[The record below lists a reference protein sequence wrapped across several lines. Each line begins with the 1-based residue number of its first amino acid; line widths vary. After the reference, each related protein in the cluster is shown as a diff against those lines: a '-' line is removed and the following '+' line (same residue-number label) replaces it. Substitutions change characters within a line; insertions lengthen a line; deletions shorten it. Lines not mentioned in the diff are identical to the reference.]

1 MRQILQIGFD
11 SLLLSG
17 LYAIGA
23 LGFTL
28 IWGVL
33 NVLNIAYAALI
44 MLGGYVTFLLWRIG
58 VDPLAALPVAMLVL
72 FAVGWALQRF
82 VIDNVVNG
90 PHSLGIT
97 LTYGLNLIV
106 VGLALYYFTADY
118 RSIVVPD
125 YLKGYVS
132 LGGAR
137 LTYIRLVVTL
147 LAVVLTAAMWWF
159 MDRTETGMAI
169 RATRLDIEAARLVG
183 IEPRTI
189 FDLTAAI
196 SSMLAGAMGGLVVLL
211 YSATPEMGDHY
222 LLQVVI
228 VTVLGGLGSIV
239 GPLIGAVVV
248 GISTTV
254 VASLWG
260 ATYSSL
266 VGAVIVLFILVLR
279 PQGLFGRRFYEG

>member
-1 MRQILQIGFD
+1 VRQVLQIGFD
-11 SLLLSG
+11 SLLLIG
-17 LYAIGA
+17 LYSIGA
-23 LGFTL
+23 LGFAL

-44 MLGGYVTFLLWRIG
+44 MLGGYLTFLLWRFG
-58 VDPLAALPVAMLVL
+58 LDPLVALPLTMVCM
-72 FAVGWALQRF
+72 FAAGWLLQRF
-82 VIDNVVNG
+82 VIDYVVNG

-97 LTYGLNLIV
+97 LTYGINLIL
-106 VGLALYYFTADY
+106 VGAALYFFTAEY

-132 LGGAR
+132 IGGAR

-147 LAVVLTAAMWWF
+147 IALGLTAMVWWF

-169 RATRLDIEAARLVG
+169 RATRLDMEAARLVG
-183 IEPRTI
+183 IEPRAI

-196 SSMLAGAMGGLVVLL
+196 SSMLAGAMGGLIVLL
-211 YSATPEMGDHY
+211 YSATPDMGDHY
-222 LLQVVI
+222 LLQVLI

-239 GPLIGAVVV
+239 GPLLGAAVLGVAT
-248 GISTTV
+248 SL

-260 ATYSSL
+260 TTYSNL
-266 VGAVIVLFILVLR
+266 VGTLLVLAVLVLR
-279 PQGLFGRRFYEG
+279 PQGLLGRRFYEG

>member
-1 MRQILQIGFD
+1 VRQVLQIGFD
-11 SLLLSG
+11 SLLLTG
-17 LYAIGA
+17 LYSIGA

-44 MLGGYVTFLLWRIG
+44 MLGGYITFLLWRAGI
-58 VDPLAALPVAMLVL
+58 DPLLALPLTMACL
-72 FAVGWALQRF
+72 FAIGWTLQRF
-82 VIDNVVNG
+82 LIDNVVSG

-97 LTYGLNLIV
+97 LTYGLNLIL
-106 VGLALYYFTADY
+106 VGLALYYFSAEY
-118 RSIVVPD
+118 RSIIVPE

-132 LGGAR
+132 IGGAR
-137 LTYIRLVVTL
+137 LTYMRLVVASIALGLT
-147 LAVVLTAAMWWF
+147 LAVWWF
-159 MDRTETGMAI
+159 MDRTEVGMAI

-183 IEPRTI
+183 IEPRTV

-196 SSMLAGAMGGLVVLL
+196 SAMLAGAMGGLIVLL
-211 YSATPEMGDHY
+211 YSATPGMGDHY
-222 LLQVVI
+222 LLQVLI

-239 GPLIGAVVV
+239 GPLIGALVLGV
-248 GISTTV
+248 STSI

-266 VGAVIVLFILVLR
+266 VGTAIVLFILVIR
-279 PQGLFGRRFYEG
+279 PQGLLGRRFYEG